1 MATTLDNI
9 DRGLPVTI
17 ITGFLGSGK
26 TTLVNHIL
34 TNNQGVKTAV
44 IVNEFGDIG
53 IDSSLI
59 VSTEENMI
67 ELDNG
72 CLCCT
77 VREDLVQA
85 ALQIMERSDKIEHLI
100 VETTGLADP
109 LPVAMTFMS
118 PELRPLTR
126 LDAIVGMVDA
136 ENFVLDLFNSDT
148 ATNQISYS
156 DIILLNKT
164 DCVSPEKLQQI
175 ERQIRELKA
184 DAPILHTQNARVDL
198 RLILDVG
205 AFKPEKY
212 DDEEEVEEHNAHDH
226 HAHVDHSAHDHDEQ
240 GNCIQDHH
248 DHEVHDHHDA
258 VDHSTHAH
266 DEQGNCI
273 HDHDHAHHNH
283 IENEGFTSVS
293 MTIADAPL
301 SATAL
306 EDFLKD
312 LPEGVFRGKGILW
325 LKESPEKVIFHLVG
339 ARIRLDPEP
348 WGKEKPSSQVVFIG
362 KDFDKETIKAGLLQ
376 CISKAKVKPRG
387 FGL

>member
-85 ALQIMERSDKIEHLI
+85 TLQIMERSDKIEHLI

-164 DCVSPEKLQQI
+164 DCVSPEKLQQV

-184 DAPILHTQNARVDL
+184 EAPILHTKNAQVDL

-212 DDEEEVEEHNAHDH
+212 DDEAVEEAKHEHHDH
-226 HAHVDHSAHDHDEQ
+226 TDHSAHDHDEQ

-248 DHEVHDHHDA
+248 DHDEHHA
-258 VDHSTHAH
+258 PVDHSTHDH
-266 DEQGNCI
+266 DEHGHCI
-273 HDHDHAHHNH
+273 DDHDHHNH

-348 WGKEKPSSQVVFIG
+348 WGNAKPISQVVFIG
-362 KDFDKETIKAGLLQ
+362 KDFDKEEIKAGLLK

-387 FGL
+387 FGS

>member
-85 ALQIMERSDKIEHLI
+85 TLQIMERSDQIEHLI

-164 DCVSPEKLQQI
+164 DCVAPDKLQQI

-184 DAPILHTQNARVDL
+184 EAPILRTQNAQVDL

-212 DDEEEVEEHNAHDH
+212 DDEAVEEAEHSD
-226 HAHVDHSAHDHDEQ
+226 HAHADHSAHDHDEH
-240 GNCIQDHH
+240 GNCIEDHH
-248 DHEVHDHHDA
+248 DHEHHP
-258 VDHSTHAH
+258 VDHSTHDH
-266 DEQGNCI
+266 DEHGNCV
-273 HDHDHAHHNH
+273 HDHEDHAHSNH
-283 IENEGFTSVS
+283 IEKEGFTSVS
-293 MTIADAPL
+293 MTVADAPL
-301 SATAL
+301 SSVAL
-306 EDFLKD
+306 EDFLRD

-348 WGKEKPSSQVVFIG
+348 WGKEKPISQVVFIG
-362 KDFDKETIKAGLLQ
+362 KDFDKEELKAGLLR

>member
-85 ALQIMERSDKIEHLI
+85 TLQIMERSDKIEHLI

-164 DCVSPEKLQQI
+164 DCVSPEKLQQL

-184 DAPILHTQNARVDL
+184 EAPILHTKNAQVDL

-212 DDEEEVEEHNAHDH
+212 DDEAVEEAKHEHHDH
-226 HAHVDHSAHDHDEQ
+226 TDHSAHDHDEQ

-248 DHEVHDHHDA
+248 DHDEHHA
-258 VDHSTHAH
+258 PVDHSTHDH
-266 DEQGNCI
+266 DEHGHCI
-273 HDHDHAHHNH
+273 DDHDHHNH

-348 WGKEKPSSQVVFIG
+348 WGNAKPISQVVFIG
-362 KDFDKETIKAGLLQ
+362 KDFDKEEIKAGLLK

-387 FGL
+387 FGS

>member
-85 ALQIMERSDKIEHLI
+85 TLQIMERSDKIEHLI

-164 DCVSPEKLQQI
+164 DCVSPEKLQQL

-184 DAPILHTQNARVDL
+184 EAPILHTKNAQVDL

-212 DDEEEVEEHNAHDH
+212 DDEAVEEAKHEHHDH
-226 HAHVDHSAHDHDEQ
+226 TDHSAHDHDEH

-248 DHEVHDHHDA
+248 DHDEPHA
-258 VDHSTHAH
+258 PVDHSTHDH
-266 DEQGNCI
+266 DEHGHCI
-273 HDHDHAHHNH
+273 DDHDHPNH

-293 MTIADAPL
+293 MTITDAPL

-348 WGKEKPSSQVVFIG
+348 WGNTKPISQVVFIG
-362 KDFDKETIKAGLLQ
+362 KDFDKEEIKAGLLK

-387 FGL
+387 FGS